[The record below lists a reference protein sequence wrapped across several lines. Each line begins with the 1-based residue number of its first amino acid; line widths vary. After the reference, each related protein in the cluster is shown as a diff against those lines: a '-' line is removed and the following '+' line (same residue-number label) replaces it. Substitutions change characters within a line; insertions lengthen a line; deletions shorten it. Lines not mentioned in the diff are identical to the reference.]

1 MPAARF
7 STYAYAEVWDGGM
20 HRPPHMTATYD
31 APLRDQDLAVLREQ
45 FVAGPRT
52 YGWAAASGVLD

>member
-1 MPAARF
+1 
-7 STYAYAEVWDGGM
+7 M

-31 APLRDQDLAVLREQ
+31 APFRDQDLAVLKEQ

-52 YGWAAASGVLD
+52 YGWRAASGVLD